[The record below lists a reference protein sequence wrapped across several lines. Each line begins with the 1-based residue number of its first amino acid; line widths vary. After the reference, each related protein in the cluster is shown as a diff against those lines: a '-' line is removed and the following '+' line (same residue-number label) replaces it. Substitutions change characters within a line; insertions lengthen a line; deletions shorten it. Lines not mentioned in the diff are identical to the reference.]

1 MDWKTFFANVIGSL
15 AWPILVGVVIYLLRD
30 EMAALLRRMKGAKIA
45 GNELAFDEA
54 LEKAQEGAEIV
65 ASEHPEAHQPV
76 YFLDER
82 KLELANKFPEAAILG
97 A

>member
-45 GNELAFDEA
+45 ALNLRSTRRWRRHRKVPRSSRANTLRRTSPYTFLMNGN
-54 LEKAQEGAEIV
+54 
-65 ASEHPEAHQPV
+65 
-76 YFLDER
+76 
-82 KLELANKFPEAAILG
+82 
-97 A
+97 

>member
-45 GNELAFDEA
+45 GTELAFGVG
-54 LEKAQEGAEIV
+54 EGTGRCR
-65 ASEHPEAHQPV
+65 
-76 YFLDER
+76 DRRER
-82 KLELANKFPEAAILG
+82 TP
-97 A
+97 

>member
-45 GNELAFDEA
+45 GTELAFDEA
-54 LEKAQEGAEIV
+54 LEKAQEGAEMSR
-65 ASEHPEAHQPV
+65 ANTLRRTSP
-76 YFLDER
+76 YTFLM
-82 KLELANKFPEAAILG
+82 NG
-97 A
+97 N